1 MNEEILI
8 KDNHLSEKEM
18 SDLEN
23 FLISNKFPYYYN
35 INIAGEDTDNTDTFM
50 FNHILIH
57 REGECSNVGNMIT
70 NMVMKNIPHK
80 NIYRSKINFYLKSET
95 LKKHIFHKD
104 DVNDN
109 INVALFYVNTN
120 NHITSDQNK
129 PLAYQGTIS
138 KKIIIGS
145 DIWIGARV
153 TILSDVKINDRVVV
167 GAGSLVNKNLESGY
181 LYVGTPAV
189 RKKKLYN

>member
-1 MNEEILI
+1 MANKPLIAMTVSSTETRRAIL
-8 KDNHLSEKEM
+8 KLVSV
-18 SDLEN
+18 L
-23 FLISNKFPYYYN
+23 
-35 INIAGEDTDNTDTFM
+35 AG
-50 FNHILIH
+50 
-57 REGECSNVGNMIT
+57 
-70 NMVMKNIPHK
+70 PA
-80 NIYRSKINFYLKSET
+80 YQQ
-95 LKKHIFHKD
+95 
-104 DVNDN
+104 
-109 INVALFYVNTN
+109 
-120 NHITSDQNK
+120 SDQNK